1 MAYTD
6 SLFQLGMDLT
16 RSSTAQKEDHGQS
29 AHGAHDDR
37 KDYFIERDGHR
48 YAGTHLIIDLFGAKR
63 LDDLKHIKETL
74 KRCVEVAGATLLHI
88 HLHHFTP
95 NGGVSG
101 VAVLAESHISIHSWP
116 EAEYAALDVFMCG
129 HADPH
134 ATVDVLKTAF
144 KPTKTVVKE
153 HLRAGTMSER
163 TWEIAARKKA
173 LGSRGQGAT
182 GGLGSFETQFQGARN
197 GRAARARLFAAP
209 LGRASGVLPWLAGSK
224 RRSTP
229 IGACGSRRRACC
241 TRSRPSTSIS

>member
-29 AHGAHDDR
+29 ALVAYEDR

-116 EAEYAALDVFMCG
+116 EAGYAALDVFMCG
-129 HADPH
+129 DAKPE
-134 ATVDVLKTAF
+134 ACVPVLRKAF
-144 KPTKTVVKE
+144 KPKRIAV
-153 HLRAGTMSER
+153 SE
-163 TWEIAARKKA
+163 
-173 LGSRGQGAT
+173 LLRGQGVA
-182 GGLGSFETQFQGARN
+182 
-197 GRAARARLFAAP
+197 
-209 LGRASGVLPWLAGSK
+209 
-224 RRSTP
+224 
-229 IGACGSRRRACC
+229 
-241 TRSRPSTSIS
+241 